1 MMGIASCGSDKQ
13 EELTKMI
20 PASAVTLKGEY
31 KDLFKISEDSVK
43 IILLKNGEKDN
54 DWEVRTVIPLSNTK
68 SWSDVQSIRIYDESY
83 AAKTRCINEV
93 STYESQYVDA
103 NGCEIDKKLASSDL
117 TSLLKSEDITT
128 EKVTIKYESEYSSD
142 TYKITKE
149 LFDKISGLSLNIY
162 IYTKGYDDQVSYS
175 GNNDASSN
183 EWDTLLDEYEN
194 YVDKYVS
201 FYKKA
206 MSGDMSA
213 MTEYVSLLEKAEKL
227 SSQLETSQNDMS
239 SAQLKRYLKITEKMT
254 NAILDN

>member
-1 MMGIASCGSDKQ
+1 MIGIASCGDKQ

-43 IILLKNGEKDN
+43 VILLKNGERDN
-54 DWEVRTVIPLSNTK
+54 DWEVRMVVPFSNTK
-68 SWSDVQSIRIYDESY
+68 PWSEVQKIRIYDESY
-83 AAKTRCINEV
+83 AEKTRCIDEV
-93 STYESQYVDA
+93 KTYKVRYVDA
-103 NGCEIDKKLASSDL
+103 NGCEIDKELAYSNL

-128 EKVTIKYESEYSSD
+128 EKVTIKYDSEYSSD

-149 LFDKISGLSLNIY
+149 LFDKISGLSLDIY
-162 IYTKGYDDQVSYS
+162 VYTKGCDDQVSYS
-175 GNNDASSN
+175 GNNASGNNWDA
-183 EWDTLLDEYEN
+183 LLDEYEK

-227 SSQLETSQNDMS
+227 SSQLETSQSEMT
-239 SAQLKRYLKITEKMT
+239 SAQMKRYLKITEKMT
-254 NAILDN
+254 NALLDN